1 MLSNILCCAELC
13 CSVLFCLY
21 DTGYWLIPRTVVAF
35 VDCFKFD
42 FLTAAL
48 CNEFYFVRALDT
60 TVSYM
65 L

>member
-1 MLSNILCCAELC
+1 MLNQTVCSQIYCAVL
-13 CSVLFCLY
+13 LFCLY